1 MEGSDFRNQ
10 LNPKTRIVVG
20 NYFAEIMVDNS
31 SEEKVF
37 HWIVRSLDTSKV
49 IILGEQSSQEMALQE
64 AENSLVKLG
73 ECDSAGQTPHSSR
86 TAHA

>member
-20 NYFAEIMVDNS
+20 NYFAEIMVDDS
-31 SEEKVF
+31 SEQKVF
-37 HWIVRSLDTSKV
+37 HWIVRSLDTSKL
-49 IILGEQSSQEMALQE
+49 IILGEQSSQEMAVEE
-64 AENSLVKLG
+64 AEHNLVKLTD
-73 ECDSAGQTPHSSR
+73 CDAAGQTPHSSR